1 MFKFFQVLTIQ
12 LFFILAILCLRHIEF
27 KTWTLFWFYPLHTDT
42 FMHKLKCCQI
52 SQKSPHMHKFKLE
65 VTQSSQTFA
74 SRSKICDLQKK
85 VIIAQIFSEQTL
97 AL

>member
-1 MFKFFQVLTIQ
+1 
-12 LFFILAILCLRHIEF
+12 
-27 KTWTLFWFYPLHTDT
+27 
-42 FMHKLKCCQI
+42 MHKLKCCQI

-65 VTQSSQTFA
+65 VAQSSQTFA